1 MKTSKQ
7 LQAEIEALQ
16 AKVSAIQAVAT
27 QDNRDLLADEQAEI
41 DAIVGDDKSPGQIA
55 NLAKDRERAI
65 RIESMVSNV
74 ARDVRQAQG
83 QSDQET
89 APKPFKIPATAK
101 ATRPLVAFR
110 GEDAEVNAYRS
121 GKYILATIYGDSK
134 AKQWCLD
141 HGVQNVLSGSDD
153 LRGGTLVPPE
163 FETAVI
169 ALFESYGIIPRYSRV
184 YPMASDTLS
193 VPRQLSDVIAYAV
206 GESDEITASDP
217 TFSPVN
223 LVARKFGTLTR
234 VPSELND
241 DAVISIADMLATSIA
256 RAQALRA
263 DTAGFLGNGEAANH
277 GVQGLA
283 NVLNAGSVV
292 TAAAGQNTMAALTIA
307 VFQEAVGKLPDFQG
321 INPVWF
327 CHKAIWSNVL
337 GRLQL
342 AAGGNNK
349 EDLGQG
355 PVTSF
360 LGYPVVFVDVMP
372 KTVGASTKFAYFG
385 DLGLSA
391 TLGMRRRLSIA
402 ADASRY
408 FELDQIAYR
417 STMRWDFN
425 CHERGTASEA
435 GPILSL
441 VSAS

>member
-1 MKTSKQ
+1 MKSASA
-7 LQAEIEALQ
+7 LQKEIEALQ
-16 AKVSAIQAVAT
+16 AKVGAIQAIAT
-27 QDNRDLLADEQAEI
+27 QENRELLADEQAEI
-41 DAIVGDDKSPGQIA
+41 DSIVGDDKTPGQIT
-55 NLAKDRERAI
+55 NLASQRDRAI
-65 RIESMVSNV
+65 KIETLVSNS
-74 ARDVRQAQG
+74 ARQVRDTQVEA
-83 QSDQET
+83 ET
-89 APKPFKIPATAK
+89 TYKPFKIPARAK
-101 ATRPLVAFR
+101 STRPLVAFK
-110 GEDAEVNAYRS
+110 GEDAELDAYRS
-121 GKYILATIYGDSK
+121 GKYILATIYGCPK

-141 HGVQNVLSGSDD
+141 HGVQAVMSSSDD

-163 FETAVI
+163 FENAVI
-169 ALFESYGIIPRYSRV
+169 ALFESYGVVARYARN
-184 YPMASDTLS
+184 YPMGSDTLS

-217 TFSPVN
+217 TTSPVN
-223 LVARKFGTLTR
+223 LVARKFGTMTR

-241 DAVISIADMLATSIA
+241 DAVISIAEMLATSIA

-263 DTAGFLGNGEAANH
+263 DTAGFLGNGEASNH
-277 GVQGLA
+277 GIQGLA

-292 TAAAGQNTMAALTIA
+292 TAAAGQNTMATLAIA
-307 VFQEAVGKLPDFQG
+307 VFQEAVGKLPDFLG

-327 CHKAIWSNVL
+327 AHKAIWSNVM

-342 AAGGNNK
+342 ASGGNTK

-360 LGYPVVFVDVMP
+360 LGYPVVFVNVMP

-391 TLGMRRRLSIA
+391 TLGVRRRLAIA
-402 ADASRY
+402 ADSSRY

-417 STMRWDFN
+417 STMRYDFN

>member
-1 MKTSKQ
+1 MKSSKQ

-16 AKVSAIQAVAT
+16 AKVSAIQAVAQ
-27 QDNRDLLADEQAEI
+27 QDNRDLLADEQTEI
-41 DAIVGDDKSPGQIA
+41 DSIVGDDKNPGQIS
-55 NLAKDRERAI
+55 NLAKERERAI
-65 RIESMVSNV
+65 RIESMVSNA
-74 ARDVRQAQG
+74 ARDVRQT

-89 APKPFKIPATAK
+89 TPKAFKIPAKAK

-110 GEDAEVNAYRS
+110 GDDAEMDAYRS

-141 HGVQNVLSGSDD
+141 HGVQNVMSGSDD

-163 FETAVI
+163 FENAVI
-169 ALFESYGIIPRYSRV
+169 ALFESYGIIPRYSRN

-193 VPRQLSDVIAYAV
+193 VPRQLSDVTAYAV
-206 GESDEITASDP
+206 GESDEITASDA

-263 DTAGFLGNGEAANH
+263 DTAGFLGNGEASNH

-292 TAAAGQNTMAALTIA
+292 TAAAGQNTMATLTIA
-307 VFQEAVGKLPDFQG
+307 VFQEAVGKLPDFPG

-327 CHKAIWSNVL
+327 AHKAIWSNVM

-342 AAGGNNK
+342 ASGGNNK

-360 LGYPVVFVDVMP
+360 LGYPVVFVNVMP

-385 DLGLSA
+385 DLALSA

>member
-1 MKTSKQ
+1 MKTAKQ
-7 LQAEIEALQ
+7 IGEEIQALQ
-16 AKVSAIQAVAT
+16 AKVKAIQDVAS

-41 DAIVGDDKSPGQIA
+41 DAIVGTDGKAGQIE
-55 NLAKDRERAI
+55 NLSKDRERAI
-65 RIESMVSNV
+65 RIESAVSNT
-74 ARDVRQAQG
+74 VRQVNDN
-83 QSDQET
+83 QSGAGES
-89 APKPFKIPATAK
+89 KPFKIPARAR
-101 ATRPLVAFR
+101 ATRSLVAFK

-121 GKYILATIYGDSK
+121 GQYILATVYKDAK
-134 AKQWCLD
+134 ATQWCLD
-141 HGVQNVLSGSDD
+141 HGVQNVMSGSDD

-163 FETAVI
+163 FESAVI
-169 ALFESYGIIPRYSRV
+169 SLFESYGIIPQYARN

-234 VPSELND
+234 VPSELNED
-241 DAVISIADMLATSIA
+241 SVIAIADMLATSIA
-256 RAQALRA
+256 RAQSLRA

-307 VFQEAVGKLPDFQG
+307 VFQEAVGKLPDYQG
-321 INPVWF
+321 IAPVWF

-342 AAGGNNK
+342 ASGGNNK
-349 EDLGQG
+349 EDLGSG

-360 LGYPVVFVDVMP
+360 LGYPVVFVNVMP
-372 KTVGASTKFAYFG
+372 KTVSGGTKFAYFG

-441 VSAS
+441 VAAA

>member
-1 MKTSKQ
+1 MKSSKQ
-7 LQAEIEALQ
+7 LAEEINALQ
-16 AKVSAIQAVAT
+16 AKVTAIQAVASED
-27 QDNRDLLADEQAEI
+27 QRELSAEEQAEI
-41 DAIVGDDKSPGQIA
+41 DAIVGGPEKPGQIEA
-55 NLAKDRERAI
+55 LSKDRERAI
-65 RIESMVSNV
+65 RIESLVSNS
-74 ARDVRQAQG
+74 VRQSNDNRDSVGGRVVVPARARATGVLKAFKGPTAQ
-83 QSDQET
+83 
-89 APKPFKIPATAK
+89 
-101 ATRPLVAFR
+101 
-110 GEDAEVNAYRS
+110 EDAYKS
-121 GKYILATIYGDSK
+121 GQFILATVYKDAK

-141 HGVQNVLSGSDD
+141 HGVENVMSGSDD

-163 FETAVI
+163 FESAVI
-169 ALFESYGIIPRYSRV
+169 SLFESYGIIPQYARN
-184 YPMASDTLS
+184 YPMSSDTLS
-193 VPRQLSDVIAYAV
+193 VPRQLSDVVAYAV
-206 GESDEITASDP
+206 GESDEITPSDP

-234 VPSELND
+234 VPSELNED
-241 DAVISIADMLATSIA
+241 SVISIADMLATSIA

-283 NVLNAGSVV
+283 NVLNAGSIV

-307 VFQEAVGKLPDFQG
+307 VFQEAVGKLPDYQG
-321 INPVWF
+321 IQPVWF

-349 EDLGQG
+349 EDLGNG

-360 LGYPVVFVDVMP
+360 LGYPVVFVNVMP
-372 KTVGASTKFAYFG
+372 KTVSGGTKFAYFG

-391 TLGMRRRLSIA
+391 TLGLRRRLSIA

-435 GPILSL
+435 GPIISL
-441 VSAS
+441 VAAA

>member
-55 NLAKDRERAI
+55 NLARDRERAI

-74 ARDVRQAQG
+74 ARDVRQT
-83 QSDQET
+83 QSQVDQET
-89 APKPFKIPATAK
+89 TYKPFKIPARAK
-101 ATRPLVAFR
+101 ATRPLVAFK
-110 GEDAEVNAYRS
+110 GDDAELDAYRS
-121 GKYILATIYGDSK
+121 GKYILATIYGCPK
-134 AKQWCLD
+134 ARQWCLD
-141 HGVQNVLSGSDD
+141 HGVQAVMSGSDD

-163 FETAVI
+163 FENAVI
-169 ALFESYGIIPRYSRV
+169 ALFESYGVVARYARN
-184 YPMASDTLS
+184 YPMGSDTLS

-217 TFSPVN
+217 TVSPVN
-223 LVARKFGTLTR
+223 LVARKFGTMTR

-241 DAVISIADMLATSIA
+241 DAVISIAEMLATSIA
-256 RAQALRA
+256 RAHALRA

-307 VFQEAVGKLPDFQG
+307 VFQEAVGKLPDFTG
-321 INPVWF
+321 INPAWF
-327 CHKAIWSNVL
+327 CSKAIWSNVL
-337 GRLQL
+337 GRLQT
-342 AAGGNNK
+342 AAGGNNV
-349 EDLGQG
+349 EDLGKG
-355 PVTSF
+355 PVPYF
-360 LGYPVVFVDVMP
+360 QGYPVVFVNVMP

-391 TLGMRRRLSIA
+391 TLGVRRRLSIA